1 LFEFTGDTQARQWH
15 ELLGYYGSDPDAAQR
30 GFAKRLDQAISND
43 GLLQVLRKGV
53 KDRGVLIRVA
63 YFKPSLVMS
72 GADPVLDNYRKNRLT
87 AALSTAAPAASPG
100 A

>member
-1 LFEFTGDTQARQWH
+1 M
-15 ELLGYYGSDPDAAQR
+15 
-30 GFAKRLDQAISND
+30 
-43 GLLQVLRKGV
+43 LRKGG
-53 KDRGVLIRVA
+53 KDRGVLIRIA